1 MSSSSPYTPITSS
14 AASPPTSTPSP
25 LSANLDF
32 ISRAKHRLY
41 GTFSSRRPWR
51 QFFDYHSISLPR
63 HLSDALSRLKTN
75 LSYFRMNFAMI
86 ILLIL
91 FLSLLWH
98 PISLIVFLL
107 MMLAWLFL
115 YFLRD
120 EPLVLLGRSI
130 DDRIILAVLS
140 VFTVGLLLLTGAT
153 GNILI
158 ALAVGVAVVLIY
170 SALRRCD
177 DLFLDEEQAAA
188 GGLLSGRTGI

>member
-1 MSSSSPYTPITSS
+1 
-14 AASPPTSTPSP
+14 
-25 LSANLDF
+25 
-32 ISRAKHRLY
+32 
-41 GTFSSRRPWR
+41 
-51 QFFDYHSISLPR
+51 
-63 HLSDALSRLKTN
+63 
-75 LSYFRMNFAMI
+75 
-86 ILLIL
+86 
-91 FLSLLWH
+91 
-98 PISLIVFLL
+98 

>member
-1 MSSSSPYTPITSS
+1 MSSSSPYKPITTSS
-14 AASPPTSTPSP
+14 SSPPPSTTP

-51 QFFDYHSISLPR
+51 QFFDHHCLSFP
-63 HLSDALSRLKTN
+63 HHFSDAFSRLKTN
-75 LSYFRMNFAMI
+75 FSYFRMNFAMI
-86 ILLIL
+86 VLLIL
-91 FLSLLWH
+91 FVSLLWH
-98 PISLIVFLL
+98 PISLIVFLV
-107 MMLAWLFL
+107 MMVAWLFL

-120 EPLVLLGRSI
+120 EPLVVFGRSI

-140 VFTVGLLLLTGAT
+140 VLTVGFLLLTGAT

-158 ALAVGVAVVLIY
+158 ALGVGVGVVVIY
-170 SALRRCD
+170 SVFRRSD

-188 GGLLSGRTGI
+188 GGLLAGRTGI